1 MLSDSDRA
9 VIEMLA
15 RKYGVKRVLLFGSS
29 LLSGHSARDIDL
41 GVSGV
46 SAADFFAFCGDLMF
60 AAAKPVDVVDLDKDS
75 KFTRLI
81 IKEGVPIYEHAA

>member
-1 MLSDSDRA
+1 MLSESDKSL
-9 VIEMLA
+9 IEMLA
-15 RKYGVKRVLLFGSS
+15 QKYGVKRVVLFGSS
-29 LLSGHSARDIDL
+29 LVSGDAARDIDL

-75 KFTRLI
+75 KFTRI
-81 IKEGVPIYEHAA
+81 VIKEGIPIYEHAA

>member
-15 RKYGVKRVLLFGSS
+15 RKYGAKRVILFGSS
-29 LLSGHSARDIDL
+29 LLPGHVAQDIDL

-46 SAADFFAFCGDLMF
+46 SAADYFTFCGELMF
-60 AAAKPVDVVDLDKDS
+60 AAEKPVDVVDLDKDS